1 MGKLGENVT
10 TYYWYCLLD
19 NSHEK
24 PVQGKTMN
32 ELRGQYV
39 SLIFPTKTLMEKI
52 ENMTHAYINITS
64 LKTLTRNL
72 MSKTCEIKEYN
83 IILLQVSI

>member
-1 MGKLGENVT
+1 MT
-10 TYYWYCLLD
+10 TYYWYCLQD

-24 PVQGKTMN
+24 PFQGKTMD

-39 SLIFPTKTLMEKI
+39 SLIFPTKTLMGKI
-52 ENMTHAYINITS
+52 ENMTHAYVNITS

-72 MSKTCEIKEYN
+72 VSKTCERKQYN
-83 IILLQVSI
+83 MMLVQVSI

>member
-1 MGKLGENVT
+1 MT

-24 PVQGKTMN
+24 PFHEKSMDELGGK
-32 ELRGQYV
+32 YV
-39 SLIFPTKTLMEKI
+39 SLIFPTKTTVEKI
-52 ENMTHAYINITS
+52 ENMTHAYVNITS

-72 MSKTCEIKEYN
+72 MSKTCERK
-83 IILLQVSI
+83 

>member
-1 MGKLGENVT
+1 MT

-24 PVQGKTMN
+24 PSQGKTMD
-32 ELRGQYV
+32 ELWGQYV
-39 SLIFPTKTLMEKI
+39 SLIFPTKIPVGKI
-52 ENMTHAYINITS
+52 GNMTHTYVNIIS

-72 MSKTCEIKEYN
+72 VSKTYERKEYDV
-83 IILLQVSI
+83 ILVQVSI

>member
-1 MGKLGENVT
+1 MGKLGENMT

-24 PVQGKTMN
+24 PFQGKTMD
-32 ELRGQYV
+32 ELWGQYV
-39 SLIFPTKTLMEKI
+39 SLIFPTKTPMGKI
-52 ENMTHAYINITS
+52 ENMTHAYVNITS

-72 MSKTCEIKEYN
+72 MSKTCERKEYN
-83 IILLQVSI
+83 MI